1 MLTLAGGAE
10 VVSLPSLG
18 LFLFPPLLLERDLAV
33 VDQIMMVHQV
43 EAATS
48 ELAAASTWC
57 TSLPLEELVHHSQVP
72 LQEEGG
78 EEEEAQGGEAD
89 DLCPASQGQQDSGQR
104 RLGGWPL
111 GKTPNWSSRPSVWT
125 EAAAETWS

>member
-1 MLTLAGGAE
+1 MKEYIYKKLQNTIFCHG
-10 VVSLPSLG
+10 
-18 LFLFPPLLLERDLAV
+18 
-33 VDQIMMVHQV
+33 
-43 EAATS
+43 
-48 ELAAASTWC
+48 
-57 TSLPLEELVHHSQVP
+57 LPLEELVCHGRVLHR
-72 LQEEGG
+72 EEGG
-78 EEEEAQGGEAD
+78 EEEEAQEGEAD